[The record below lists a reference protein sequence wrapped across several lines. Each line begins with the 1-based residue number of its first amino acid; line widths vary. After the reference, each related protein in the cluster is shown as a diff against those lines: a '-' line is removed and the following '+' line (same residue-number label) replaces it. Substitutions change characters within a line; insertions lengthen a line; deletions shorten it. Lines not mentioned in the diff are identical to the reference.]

1 MYISLLKPK
10 NNKFMNSKTTISI
23 SEARKRIFELA
34 REVQKPDNYYTLTD
48 KGRPRAVL
56 MSVEQFESWQETL
69 EVMREFPNLDKDAAQ
84 AMKEYKEGN
93 FITLEELLAKEGFV
107 VADRNKKKY
116 GISADSAKKS
126 SKRN

>member
-1 MYISLLKPK
+1 
-10 NNKFMNSKTTISI
+10 MNSKTTISI